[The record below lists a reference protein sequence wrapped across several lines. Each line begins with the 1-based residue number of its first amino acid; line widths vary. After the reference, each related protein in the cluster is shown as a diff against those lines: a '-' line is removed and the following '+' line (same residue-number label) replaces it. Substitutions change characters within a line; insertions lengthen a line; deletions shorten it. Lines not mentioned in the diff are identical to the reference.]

1 MEARIRQW
9 VFGFAPMI
17 LAATGCSFFDR
28 STDRL
33 VDNELKE
40 AKTHMRRP
48 ATDPLGM
55 NGPTSIV
62 RPQAPLGPIA
72 PGIIP
77 NEPEPTPL
85 ATPQLGSTSAKP
97 GVQPLSLAVPPQN
110 ERTRV
115 QPLQT
120 RNGTEAETR
129 VKVVATVGADGLIT
143 DDDVL
148 IMMRQRAR
156 EYITLQGNDR
166 VAKEKDVYKEELRR
180 LIERELVINEFL
192 AKVRKNKPQLV
203 DELWTEAG
211 NTADRQMREI
221 RKGAGITNES
231 DFAAMLKSQ
240 GVEMKTF
247 RRQMERAALS
257 NMYVG
262 QFMREKSQTITL
274 HQVQQYYR
282 DHADDFRIEDRVKWQ
297 DFFLSIKRFQTTDEA
312 KLYADWAHKSL
323 HAGADFAEF
332 TKKHG
337 HGDSA
342 LRSGEGSG
350 TKRGEILPQELEK
363 IIFELPVG
371 KCSELI
377 PSQTGFHIVKVVER
391 DVAGV
396 RPLDAKLQSEIRGKL
411 TELNFKQDR
420 EKMIMD
426 LWRKTTVTIIA
437 K

>member
-9 VFGFAPMI
+9 LFGFAPLI

-40 AKTHMRRP
+40 AKSQMRRP

-55 NGPTSIV
+55 NGSNTIV

-77 NEPEPTPL
+77 NEPETPPIVAPRT
-85 ATPQLGSTSAKP
+85 ATTSAKP
-97 GVQPLSLAVPPQN
+97 VMQPLPLPMPP
-110 ERTRV
+110 ESDRTRV

-120 RNGTEAETR
+120 PNGTEAETR

-166 VAKEKDVYKEELRR
+166 VTKEKDVYKEELRR

-247 RRQMERAALS
+247 RRQMERGALS

-274 HQVQQYYR
+274 HQIQQYYR
-282 DHADDFRIEDRVKWQ
+282 DHAEDFRVEDRVKWQ
-297 DFFLSIKRFQTTDEA
+297 DFFLSIKRFQSIEEA
-312 KLYADWAHKSL
+312 KLYADWARKSL
-323 HAGADFAEF
+323 QAGADFAEF

-342 LRSGEGSG
+342 LRGGEGSG
-350 TKRGEILPQELEK
+350 NKRGEILPQELEK
-363 IIFELPVG
+363 IVFELAEG
-371 KCSELI
+371 TCSDII

-391 DVAGV
+391 DVAGI
-396 RPLDAKLQSEIRGKL
+396 RPLDAKLQSEIRGRL

-426 LWRKTTVTIIA
+426 LWRKTTVNIHT